1 MDAAILWR
9 FTNLS
14 QNNHQMMTFT
24 HLSKGYRQ
32 RVGLSQAILGDPEV
46 IILDEPSVG
55 LDPKQIIETR
65 DLIRSLGESHTIIL
79 SSHILFEVSALCDH
93 IMIISRGRLAVS
105 DSPAGLQRLMSGSM
119 ELQLTVRGAKEQL
132 QTVLETVPGVAS
144 MEMLTEVRED
154 FSRIK
159 VVSMENTDIR
169 EELFYA
175 LSEARMPIMEME
187 VSEKSL
193 EDIFLELTQDGECSE
208 PRQRRGR
215 LSGGRRRKKD
225 APEDAAEAMAEAEMA
240 GKEDN

>member
-1 MDAAILWR
+1 MRRCR

-93 IMIISRGRLAVS
+93 IMIISEGGWQ
-105 DSPAGLQRLMSGSM
+105 PAIRQ
-119 ELQLTVRGAKEQL
+119 
-132 QTVLETVPGVAS
+132 PGC
-144 MEMLTEVRED
+144 
-154 FSRIK
+154 K
-159 VVSMENTDIR
+159 
-169 EELFYA
+169 
-175 LSEARMPIMEME
+175 
-187 VSEKSL
+187 
-193 EDIFLELTQDGECSE
+193 G
-208 PRQRRGR
+208 
-215 LSGGRRRKKD
+215 
-225 APEDAAEAMAEAEMA
+225 
-240 GKEDN
+240 